1 MKKTMNKVYS
11 VKNLGGCKVDSP
23 LEWFKDPAQS
33 FEFVPDDRA
42 VIYDTIR
49 EHDNQNTTDLDF
61 EAAGPRQ
68 KIYFDPSKTRVGIVT
83 CGGLCPGINNVIRN
97 LVMQL
102 NYNYG
107 VHYIF
112 GFQYGYQ
119 GFIPEYAHPLIDLTP
134 ASVRDIHTK
143 GGSILSSSRGHQSV
157 EEIVDCLE
165 RRMINIL
172 YCIGGDGTLTGA
184 HHLFE
189 EVHKRGL
196 KISIVGIPKTIDNDI
211 NYCFK
216 TFGFET
222 AFAKAVESIHAAD
235 AESLGAPN
243 GIALVKLMGRD
254 SGFIAA
260 NTVLACPAVN
270 YVLIPEVP
278 FSLDG
283 ETGLLRQLEK
293 RLQRQR
299 QKGKIAHAVLVVAEG
314 AGQNLFESTA
324 SETDAS
330 GNVRHR
336 DIGLLLKD
344 RISDYFKDRIPIN
357 LKYIEPSY
365 MIRSLPANAHDS
377 IFCYHLADSA
387 VHAGMCGKTDMM
399 VGYWNGKFTHVP
411 LDLVIGNRKKI
422 KPHGE
427 FWRKVLA
434 CTGQPANM

>member
-1 MKKTMNKVYS
+1 MTKVYPI
-11 VKNLGGCKVDSP
+11 KTLGECKVDSP
-23 LEWFKDPAQS
+23 LKWFKDPLQD
-33 FEFVPDDRA
+33 FRFVPDNRA
-42 VIYDTIR
+42 IIYDTIR
-49 EHDNQNTTDLDF
+49 ENDDPNTTNMDF
-61 EAAGPRQ
+61 EAAGPRE

-102 NYNYG
+102 NHNYG

-119 GFIPEYAHPLIDLTP
+119 GFIPKYGHPLIDLTSE
-134 ASVRDIHTK
+134 AVRDIHTK
-143 GGSILSSSRGHQSV
+143 GGSILSSSRGHQHV

-165 RRMINIL
+165 RRMINVL

-184 HHLFE
+184 HHIFE
-189 EVHKRGL
+189 EVQKRGL

-270 YVLIPEVP
+270 YVLIPEIP

-283 ETGLLRQLEK
+283 ETGLLRKLECRLLSQK
-293 RLQRQR
+293 RD
-299 QKGKIAHAVLVVAEG
+299 GKIPHAVIVVAEG
-314 AGQNLFESTA
+314 AGQNLFENLNY
-324 SETDAS
+324 ETDAS
-330 GNVRHR
+330 GNVKHR
-336 DIGLLLKD
+336 DIGILLRD
-344 RISDYFKDRIPIN
+344 RINDYFKDRLDIN

-365 MIRSLPANAHDS
+365 MIRSLPANPHDS

-387 VHAGMCGKTDMM
+387 VHAGMSGKTDVM

-411 LDLVIGNRKKI
+411 LSLAIGTRKKI
-422 KPHGE
+422 RPHGD

>member
-1 MKKTMNKVYS
+1 MNKVYPIQ
-11 VKNLGGCKVDSP
+11 NLGECKVASP
-23 LEWFKDPAQS
+23 LTWFQDPSQS
-33 FEFVPDDRA
+33 FSFVPDDRA
-42 VIYDTIR
+42 IIHHTIR
-49 EHDNQNTTDLDF
+49 ENDNANTTNMDF
-61 EAAGPRQ
+61 EAAGPRE

-102 NYNYG
+102 NHNYG

-112 GFQYGYQ
+112 GFQYGYE
-119 GFIPEYAHPLIDLTP
+119 GFIPKYGHPLIELTP
-134 ASVRDIHTK
+134 EYVRDIHTR
-143 GGSILSSSRGHQSV
+143 GGSILSSSRGHQNV
-157 EEIVDCLE
+157 EEIVDCIE

-184 HHLFE
+184 HNICE
-189 EVHKRGL
+189 EIKKRRL
-196 KISIVGIPKTIDNDI
+196 KISVVGIPKTIDNDI

-278 FSLDG
+278 FALEG
-283 ETGLLRQLEK
+283 ETGLLKQIEN
-293 RLQRQR
+293 RLNI
-299 QKGKIAHAVLVVAEG
+299 QKQTNKPLHAVIVVAEG
-314 AGQNLFESTA
+314 AGQNLFEKNN

-330 GNVRHR
+330 GNVRYD
-336 DIGLLLKD
+336 DIGILLREQIKK
-344 RISDYFKDRIPIN
+344 YFKGRVPIN

-365 MIRSLPANAHDS
+365 MIRSLPANPHDS

-387 VHAGMCGKTDMM
+387 VHAGMAGKTNLM
-399 VGYWNGKFTHVP
+399 VGYWNSKFTHVP
-411 LDLVIGNRKKI
+411 LDLVIGTRKKI
-422 KPHGE
+422 NPDSD
-427 FWRKVLA
+427 FWRKILA